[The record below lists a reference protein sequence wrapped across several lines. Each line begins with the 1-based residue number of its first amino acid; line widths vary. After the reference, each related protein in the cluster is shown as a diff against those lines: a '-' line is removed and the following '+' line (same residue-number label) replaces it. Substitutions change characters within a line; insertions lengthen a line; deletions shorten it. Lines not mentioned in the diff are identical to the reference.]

1 MTVRVTDCT
10 KLNQQSAKREWAS
23 RKRSVSK
30 LLNTAAVTTAIVLL
44 GACASTNSGNKSV
57 LRDSIGATTNTE
69 QTAASLDPVANA
81 AFWGTRYDREPTNPK
96 VAVTYSAALRKIG
109 SRAESLKVISK
120 TADLN
125 PDNPHVLFEY
135 GKTLIEDGR
144 AFEAVRH
151 LEFAQRQLP
160 DSWQILSAYGVALD
174 QIGEHDSAQEKYD
187 LALSFAPNSVSVLN
201 NKGLSYALSGNLAL
215 ANRVLTNASGNL
227 RANSRVRQNL
237 ALVSALGGDLSKA
250 ERLVRSDLPPQVANN
265 NIAYYKNLFSQP
277 AYWQDFS
284 ASEFDTPSFED
295 ELDNEL
301 TSAPSAPIASED
313 LIPLEEFEAAPTPRI
328 EDQFVQPVEPEV
340 APEVLEE
347 PELNIAPEETDEEIG
362 APLVLGPVTTP
373 LTASVETLT
382 AEEFNAEEFDV
393 ETDLSLESDY
403 VEDALEESAS
413 LEAVEESNFSDA
425 SSSNSNLLS
434 LEEEFESLFGE
445 DVSETQEVT
454 SQTDFSDGIPQSL
467 SLEEEL
473 NQLLQ
478 PVEDGGTN

>member
-30 LLNTAAVTTAIVLL
+30 LLNTAAVTTAIILL
-44 GACASTNSGNKSV
+44 GACASTNSGNKSA

-69 QTAASLDPVANA
+69 QTAAGLDPVANA

-109 SRAESLKVISK
+109 SRSESLKVISK

-187 LALSFAPNSVSVLN
+187 LALSFAPNTVSVLN

-250 ERLVRSDLPPQVANN
+250 ERLVRSDLPPQLANN

-284 ASEFDTPSFED
+284 ASEFDTPSFDD
-295 ELDNEL
+295 ELDNGL
-301 TSAPSAPIASED
+301 TSAPSAPIASGE
-313 LIPLEEFEAAPTPRI
+313 LIPLEELEAAPTPRI
-328 EDQFVQPVEPEV
+328 EDQFVQPVK
-340 APEVLEE
+340 PEVLEE
-347 PELNIAPEETDEEIG
+347 PELNIAPEETDEEIS
-362 APLVLGPVTTP
+362 APLVLGPVATP
-373 LTASVETLT
+373 LNAS
-382 AEEFNAEEFDV
+382 V
-393 ETDLSLESDY
+393 ETDLSLESDHA
-403 VEDALEESAS
+403 EGAL
-413 LEAVEESNFSDA
+413 EESNFSDA
-425 SSSNSNLLS
+425 SSNSNLLS
-434 LEEEFESLFGE
+434 VEEEFDSLFGE
-445 DVSETQEVT
+445 EASETQGET
-454 SQTDFSDGIPQSL
+454 AQSDFSDGIPQSL